1 MKDPKDDVT
10 SALVTAEVDGE
21 TLSPA
26 ELASFFILLVV
37 AGNETTRNAIS
48 HGLLALTQHPEQRD
62 ALGGRLR
69 RPGAHGR
76 RGDRALGHA
85 R

>member
-1 MKDPKDDVT
+1 M
-10 SALVTAEVDGE
+10 
-21 TLSPA
+21 
-26 ELASFFILLVV
+26 ASFFILLVV

-62 ALGGRLR
+62 RWAADFDA
-69 RPGAHGR
+69 PGPHRG